1 MKNMKKNLISTVL
14 AVCLILSSLTACSSG
29 PNNSTAKQNNE
40 VAKEKDTVSFTD
52 SAGRTV
58 EIPADIKRIA
68 PTGTMAQM
76 VIFALA
82 PDELAGIS
90 SKWTNEAEQ
99 YIDKKYYNLPVLGQ
113 FYGKG
118 DMNLEE
124 IAKVAPQVIID
135 IGESKSSIVEDMDAI
150 QKQIGIP
157 TVHIEATT
165 ETMGEAYRM
174 LGTLLGKK
182 EEAEVLAKYCEEI
195 YGKTQNIIK
204 TVGENG
210 KVNMIYCTGKDG
222 LNVLAKGSFHAE
234 ILDWVSN
241 NAAVVQDVSSKG
253 TGNPVDMEQL
263 IKWNPDVII
272 FAPGSIYE
280 AAANDKAWQE
290 LKAIKNGKYYEVPS
304 GPYNWMGDPPSVN
317 RYMGMI
323 WISQLL
329 YPNEAKYNV
338 YDEAARYYKLFYHC
352 ELSEEQYKKLIENS
366 LLKSEK

>member
-90 SKWTNEAEQ
+90 GKWTNEAEQ

-135 IGESKSSIVEDMDAI
+135 IGESKSSIVEALDAI
-150 QKQIGIP
+150 QQQIGIP
-157 TVHIEATT
+157 TLHI
-165 ETMGEAYRM
+165 
-174 LGTLLGKK
+174 
-182 EEAEVLAKYCEEI
+182 
-195 YGKTQNIIK
+195 
-204 TVGENG
+204 
-210 KVNMIYCTGKDG
+210 
-222 LNVLAKGSFHAE
+222 
-234 ILDWVSN
+234 
-241 NAAVVQDVSSKG
+241 
-253 TGNPVDMEQL
+253 
-263 IKWNPDVII
+263 
-272 FAPGSIYE
+272 
-280 AAANDKAWQE
+280 
-290 LKAIKNGKYYEVPS
+290 
-304 GPYNWMGDPPSVN
+304 
-317 RYMGMI
+317 
-323 WISQLL
+323 
-329 YPNEAKYNV
+329 
-338 YDEAARYYKLFYHC
+338 
-352 ELSEEQYKKLIENS
+352 
-366 LLKSEK
+366 